1 MKNLNNALA
10 LEQLERKIK
19 KFTSLKD
26 ILPPSGGWI
35 NLIRTTLNMSLK
47 QLGKKLK
54 ITSQSVKE
62 IEAREADKKITLE
75 KLNEVAEALNLK
87 LVYGFI
93 PKDGSLEKMIE
104 KRALEIAQQIVLKT
118 SHSMALEEQ
127 QNAPSRIKK
136 AIKDRAQQIK
146 NEMPKYLWD

>member
-1 MKNLNNALA
+1 MKDLNKSLA
-10 LEQLERKIK
+10 LQQLDK
-19 KFTSLKD
+19 KMKKLTSLSE
-26 ILPPSGGWI
+26 ISVPPNGWV
-35 NLIRTTLNMSLK
+35 NLIRSTLNMSLK
-47 QLGKKLK
+47 QLGKKLN

-62 IEAREADKKITLE
+62 IETREADKKITLE
-75 KLNEVAEALNLK
+75 KLNEIAEVLNLK

-93 PKDGSLEKMIE
+93 PKDGSLEKIIE

-118 SHSMALEEQ
+118 SHTMALEDQ
-127 QNAPSRIKK
+127 QNEPSRIKN

>member
-1 MKNLNNALA
+1 MKDLNKALA
-10 LEQLERKIK
+10 LEQLDKKTKKIA
-19 KFTSLKD
+19 SLD
-26 ILPPSGGWI
+26 ETLIPSRGWV

-47 QLGKKLK
+47 QLGKKLN

-75 KLNEVAEALNLK
+75 KLNAVAEALNLRF
-87 LVYGFI
+87 VYGFI
-93 PKDGSLEKMIE
+93 PKDGSFDQMIE
-104 KRALEIAQQIVLKT
+104 KKALVIAKQIVLKT
-118 SHSMALEEQ
+118 SHTMALEDQ
-127 QNAPSRIKK
+127 QNNTARIKK

>member
-1 MKNLNNALA
+1 MKDLNKALA
-10 LEQLERKIK
+10 LEQLDKKTKKIA
-19 KFTSLKD
+19 SLD
-26 ILPPSGGWI
+26 ETLIPSRGWV

-47 QLGKKLK
+47 QLGKKLN

-75 KLNEVAEALNLK
+75 KLNAVAEALNLRF
-87 LVYGFI
+87 VYGFI
-93 PKDGSLEKMIE
+93 PKAGSFDQMIE
-104 KRALEIAQQIVLKT
+104 KRALDVAKQIVLKT
-118 SHSMALEEQ
+118 SHTMALEDQ
-127 QNAPSRIKK
+127 QNEPARIKK

>member
-1 MKNLNNALA
+1 MKDLNKALA
-10 LEQLERKIK
+10 LEQLDKKTKKIA
-19 KFTSLKD
+19 SLD
-26 ILPPSGGWI
+26 ETLIPSRGWV

-47 QLGKKLK
+47 QLGKKLN

-75 KLNEVAEALNLK
+75 KLNAVAEALNLK
-87 LVYGFI
+87 FVYGFI
-93 PKDGSLEKMIE
+93 PKAGSFDQMIE
-104 KRALEIAQQIVLKT
+104 KRALDVAKQIVLKT
-118 SHSMALEEQ
+118 SHTMALEDQ
-127 QNAPSRIKK
+127 QNEPARIKK

>member
-1 MKNLNNALA
+1 MKNLSKSLA
-10 LEQLERKIK
+10 LEQLDK
-19 KFTSLKD
+19 KMKKLSSLSE
-26 ILPPSGGWI
+26 ISIPSTGWV

-47 QLGKKLK
+47 QLGKKLN

-93 PKDGSLEKMIE
+93 PKHGSLQKMIE
-104 KRALEIAQQIVLKT
+104 KRALEIARQIVLNT
-118 SHSMALEEQ
+118 SHSMALEDQ
-127 QNAPSRIKK
+127 QNEPARIKK
-136 AIKDRAQQIK
+136 AIKDRASQIK

>member
-1 MKNLNNALA
+1 MKNLSKSLA
-10 LEQLERKIK
+10 LEQLDK
-19 KFTSLKD
+19 KMKKLTSLSE
-26 ILPPSGGWI
+26 ISIPSTGWV

-47 QLGKKLK
+47 QLGKKLN

-75 KLNEVAEALNLK
+75 KLNEVAEVLNLK

-93 PKDGSLEKMIE
+93 PKHGSLQKLIE
-104 KRALEIAQQIVLKT
+104 KRALEIAGQIVLNT
-118 SHSMALEEQ
+118 SHSMALEDQ
-127 QNAPSRIKK
+127 QNEPARIKK
-136 AIKDRAQQIK
+136 AIKDRASQIK

>member
-1 MKNLNNALA
+1 MKNLNKALA
-10 LEQLERKIK
+10 LEQLDKKTKKIA
-19 KFTSLKD
+19 SLD
-26 ILPPSGGWI
+26 ETLIPSSGWV

-47 QLGKKLK
+47 QLGKKLD

-75 KLNEVAEALNLK
+75 KLNAVAEALNLRF
-87 LVYGFI
+87 VYGFI
-93 PKDGSLEKMIE
+93 PKDGSFEQMIE
-104 KRALEIAQQIVLKT
+104 KKALVIAKQIVLKT
-118 SHSMALEEQ
+118 SHTMALEDQ
-127 QNAPSRIKK
+127 QNNTARIKK

>member
-1 MKNLNNALA
+1 MKDLRKALA
-10 LEQLERKIK
+10 LEQLDK
-19 KFTSLKD
+19 KLKRIASLD
-26 ILPPSGGWI
+26 EISIPPRGWI

-47 QLGKKLK
+47 QLGKKLN
-54 ITSQSVKE
+54 ITPQSVKE

-75 KLNEVAEALNLK
+75 KLNEVAGALNLK

-104 KRALEIAQQIVLKT
+104 KRALEIAKQIVLKT
-118 SHSMALEEQ
+118 SHSMALEDQ
-127 QNAPSRIKK
+127 QNEPSRIKK

>member
-1 MKNLNNALA
+1 MKNLSKSLA
-10 LEQLERKIK
+10 LEQLDK
-19 KFTSLKD
+19 KMKKLSSLRE
-26 ILPPSGGWI
+26 ISTPSNGWV

-47 QLGKKLK
+47 QLGEKLN

-62 IEAREADKKITLE
+62 IEEREADKKITLE

-93 PKDGSLEKMIE
+93 PKDSSLEKMI
-104 KRALEIAQQIVLKT
+104 KKKALEIARQIVLKT
-118 SHSMALEEQ
+118 SHTMALENQ
-127 QNAPSRIKK
+127 QNEPARIKK

>member
-1 MKNLNNALA
+1 MKDLNKSLA
-10 LEQLERKIK
+10 LEQLDK
-19 KFTSLKD
+19 KMKKLSSLSN
-26 ILPPSGGWI
+26 IPLPPNGWV

-47 QLGKKLK
+47 QLGKRLN

-87 LVYGFI
+87 FVYGFI

-104 KRALEIAQQIVLKT
+104 KRALEIAKRIVLKT
-118 SHSMALEEQ
+118 SHSMALEDQ
-127 QNAPSRIKK
+127 QNEPSRIKK
-136 AIKDRAQQIK
+136 AINDRAQQIK
-146 NEMPKYLWD
+146 NEIPKYLWD

>member
-1 MKNLNNALA
+1 MKDLNKALA
-10 LEQLERKIK
+10 LEQLDKKTKKIA
-19 KFTSLKD
+19 SLD
-26 ILPPSGGWI
+26 ETLIPSRGWV

-47 QLGKKLK
+47 QLDKKLN

-75 KLNEVAEALNLK
+75 KLNAVAEALNLRF
-87 LVYGFI
+87 VYGFI
-93 PKDGSLEKMIE
+93 PKDGSFDQMIE
-104 KRALEIAQQIVLKT
+104 KKTLVIAKQIVLKT
-118 SHSMALEEQ
+118 SHTMALEDQ
-127 QNAPSRIKK
+127 QNNTARIKK

>member
-1 MKNLNNALA
+1 MKDLNKALA
-10 LEQLERKIK
+10 LEQLDKKTKKIA
-19 KFTSLKD
+19 SLD
-26 ILPPSGGWI
+26 ETLIPSRGWV

-47 QLGKKLK
+47 QLGKKLN

-75 KLNEVAEALNLK
+75 KLNAVAEALNLRF
-87 LVYGFI
+87 VYGFI
-93 PKDGSLEKMIE
+93 PKDGSFDQMIE
-104 KRALEIAQQIVLKT
+104 KRALVIAKQIVLKT
-118 SHSMALEEQ
+118 SHTMALEDQ
-127 QNAPSRIKK
+127 QNNTARIKR

>member
-1 MKNLNNALA
+1 MKNLSKSLA
-10 LEQLERKIK
+10 LEQLDK
-19 KFTSLKD
+19 KMKKLTSLSE
-26 ILPPSGGWI
+26 ISIPSTGWV

-47 QLGKKLK
+47 QLGKKLN

-93 PKDGSLEKMIE
+93 PKHGSLQKMIE
-104 KRALEIAQQIVLKT
+104 KRALEIARQIVLNT
-118 SHSMALEEQ
+118 SHSMALEDQ
-127 QNAPSRIKK
+127 QNEPARIKK
-136 AIKDRAQQIK
+136 AIKDRASQIK

>member
-1 MKNLNNALA
+1 MKDLNKSLA
-10 LEQLERKIK
+10 LEQLDK
-19 KFTSLKD
+19 KMKKLSSLSE
-26 ILPPSGGWI
+26 IPLPSHGWV

-75 KLNEVAEALNLK
+75 KLNEVAEVLNLK

-93 PKDGSLEKMIE
+93 SKDGSLEKMIE
-104 KRALEIAQQIVLKT
+104 KRAFEIARQIVLKT
-118 SHSMALEEQ
+118 SHTMALEDQ
-127 QNAPSRIKK
+127 QNEPARIKK